1 MKNKIPIICTIVLIA
16 ELAAGL
22 LYIIYDKSCKVFG
35 ELNVKNEKIECP
47 NIFCW
52 DYKNCEISTYRCKE
66 CNKKC
71 NQKAHLGQQ
80 LTEEEQALVE
90 GVEFGRDYNLK
101 VSIDDARL
109 YKIITKRMKE
119 II

>member
-35 ELNVKNEKIECP
+35 ELNVKNEKIKCP

-52 DYKNCEISTYRCKE
+52 DYKNCAISTYTCKE
-66 CNKKC
+66 CDKKC
-71 NQKAHLGQQ
+71 NQETQPRQQ

-101 VSIDDARL
+101 VSDEANKA
-109 YKIITKRMKE
+109 YEE
-119 II
+119 IKSR